1 MDAQQ
6 RKKFAK
12 EQKIPIVDAWS
23 LVAMAD
29 RINNGNYIKLPELD
43 PETGNIAYR
52 PNREIIKDQITLG
65 LANISA
71 ADREFGEQMAVHF
84 QGLAFNALNGSL
96 SDFDQK
102 IINMLVATEIDAGMG
117 MALLAC
123 MAARYRRE
131 IAKEEKQDIMLRIS
145 GSSIHQGSVGQHL
158 RLNVT
163 VLNKYEGKAFPGSV
177 VRATD
182 GTNLYFWSSSKMID
196 MWPDSP
202 EEFPIVGVIKAHG
215 QDRDGTMETR
225 LTRVKIVMQ

>member
-1 MDAQQ
+1 MDSTQ
-6 RKKFAK
+6 KKRLIK

-29 RINNGNYIKLPELD
+29 RINDGKYIKLPEVD
-43 PETGNIAYR
+43 PETGNIALR

-65 LANISA
+65 LVNVSA
-71 ADREFGEQMAVHF
+71 ADREFGERMAVHF

-102 IINMLVATEIDAGMG
+102 IINMLVATEIDAGLG

-131 IAKEEKQDIMLRIS
+131 VAKEEKQDMMIRIS
-145 GSSIHQGSVGQHL
+145 GSSTHQGSVGQHL
-158 RLNVT
+158 RMNVT

-202 EEFPIVGVIKAHG
+202 EQFPIVGVIKAHG
-215 QDRDGTMETR
+215 QDRDGTQETR
-225 LTRVKIVMQ
+225 LTRVKIVI